1 MDVQCTA
8 GSALSEVHAQN
19 GCAVVHIPHL
29 HGRTLYCAKEVL
41 FRTKARIY
49 NRYCGVDITVIPDQ
63 FLWQR
68 ILPRQHDT
76 CAAEAPYHSA
86 RRFRFSGGAYQTDL
100 IEGPITPE

>member
-1 MDVQCTA
+1 MDAQCTA
-8 GSALSEVHAQN
+8 GPALSEVHAQN
-19 GCAVVHIPHL
+19 GCTVVHIPQL

-49 NRYCGVDITVIPDQ
+49 NRYCGVDMIVSPDQ

-76 CAAEAPYHSA
+76 CAAEALYQSV
-86 RRFRFSGGAYQTDL
+86 RRFPVLPAAYVSGKL
-100 IEGPITPE
+100 RR